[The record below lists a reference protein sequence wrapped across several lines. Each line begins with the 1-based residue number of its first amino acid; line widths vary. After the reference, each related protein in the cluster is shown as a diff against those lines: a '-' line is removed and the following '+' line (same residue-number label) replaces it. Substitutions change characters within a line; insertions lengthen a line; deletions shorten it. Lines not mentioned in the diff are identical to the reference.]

1 MRTTHRFGIV
11 LTVVNLGLLVCLL
24 TQSRSA
30 VAQNGGA
37 VGVLRGRGLEIVDD
51 QGKVRASITV
61 LEASSRLAKTTVVF
75 RLIDPKGRP
84 EGKIAGGEGGAGL
97 SFVGD
102 TDMTQVILKAEGANA
117 SLKVQDKEGKLKLVE
132 P

>member
-1 MRTTHRFGIV
+1 
-11 LTVVNLGLLVCLL
+11 
-24 TQSRSA
+24 
-30 VAQNGGA
+30 
-37 VGVLRGRGLEIVDD
+37 LEIVDD

-84 EGKIAGGEGGAGL
+84 EVKIAGGQGGAGL

-102 TDMTQVILKAEGANA
+102 TDATQVILKAEGGNA
-117 SLKVQDKEGKLKLVE
+117 SLKVQDKDGKLKLIE